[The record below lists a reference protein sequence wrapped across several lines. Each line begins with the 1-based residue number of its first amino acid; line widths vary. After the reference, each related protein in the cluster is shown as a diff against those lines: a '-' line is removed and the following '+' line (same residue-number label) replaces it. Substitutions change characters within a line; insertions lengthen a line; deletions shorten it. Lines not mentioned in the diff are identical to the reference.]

1 MALNKRGLGAK
12 QVHAKSKV
20 SMHVGK
26 GLEHGGK
33 HAPIACKMYATERHV
48 HYVAHA
54 AGSKC
59 RVDCGGRD
67 RCVHLA
73 ALDEE
78 SEDVVVVARL
88 KERHASLHGMQA
100 WMAAH

>member
-33 HAPIACKMYATERHV
+33 HAPIACKMYATERQPTRT
-48 HYVAHA
+48 YGSAQRA
-54 AGSKC
+54 ANAEWI
-59 RVDCGGRD
+59 
-67 RCVHLA
+67 A
-73 ALDEE
+73 AAAT
-78 SEDVVVVARL
+78 VVCTL
-88 KERHASLHGMQA
+88 QLLTKKGKM
-100 WMAAH
+100 